1 MSLTLYNSLTR
12 RESPFEPLEPSKVR
26 MYCCGV
32 TVYDYCHV
40 GHARAYIVWDMV
52 RRYLMWRGYDVRYVQ
67 NFTDI
72 DDKILDRARETNS
85 TMEAVADRFIDE
97 YFADMDKLNIL
108 RADEYPRATH
118 SIDGIKRLIHELE
131 NKGFAYANSGDVY
144 YSVRKFDNYGK
155 LSGRKLEE
163 MEVGASGR
171 LETAEI
177 EAQKKQDSSDFALWK
192 SAKPGEPFWESSWGK
207 GRPGWH
213 IECSAMVRDC
223 LGETIDIH
231 CGGSDLTFPHHE
243 NEIAQS
249 EAATGKSLANYWM
262 HNAFVTVNGRK
273 MSKSLH
279 NFITIRDL
287 LEGNWSGDLESDS
300 PQPPLGKGGSKS
312 EAESALAE
320 GGSQSE
326 SDPPQPP
333 LAKGGS
339 QSESDPPQP
348 PLAKGGSKNQS
359 DKSKAVEP
367 MAVRL
372 FVFMAQ
378 YRSQIDF
385 TEDAIASARNGWNTI
400 NEGLLFGLRYADKL
414 SWDVEKTEQDAKA
427 VEEFQAAMDNDF
439 NTPAALAVL
448 FELAKELGKES
459 NILVHQGKTET
470 LPELLQQKWLT
481 LISLAGVLGLEVQPE
496 ADSDAAVGGLSD
508 AEIEAMIQQ
517 RKDARIARNFAEG
530 DRIRNELKDKGITL
544 IDQKDGTTI
553 WHRG

>member
-1 MSLTLYNSLTR
+1 MPLTLYNSLTR
-12 RESPFEPLEPSKVR
+12 RESPFDPLEPSKVR

-52 RRYLMWRGYDVRYVQ
+52 RRYLMWRGFDVRYVQ

-85 TMEAVADRFIDE
+85 TMEAVAQRFIDE

-118 SIDGIKRLIHELE
+118 TMDGIKRLIHELE
-131 NKGFAYANSGDVY
+131 NKGYAYASGGDVY
-144 YSVRKFDNYGK
+144 YNVRKFADYGK

-163 MEVGASGR
+163 MQAGASGR
-171 LETAEI
+171 LEITEI

-192 SAKPGEPFWESSWGK
+192 SAKPGEPAWDSSWGK

-262 HNAFVTVNGRK
+262 HNAFVTVNGKK

-287 LEGNWSGDLESDS
+287 LEGNWSGDLESNP
-300 PQPPLGKGGSKS
+300 PQPPLGKGGSKI
-312 EAESALAE
+312 
-320 GGSQSE
+320 
-326 SDPPQPP
+326 
-333 LAKGGS
+333 
-339 QSESDPPQP
+339 
-348 PLAKGGSKNQS
+348 QS
-359 DKSKAVEP
+359 DNAKAVEP

-385 TEDAIASARNGWNTI
+385 TEEAIASAKNGWQTLK
-400 NEGLLFGLRYADKL
+400 EGLLFGSQHGSKLGWDIDKIDYL
-414 SWDVEKTEQDAKA
+414 TGQDNIL
-427 VEEFQAAMDNDF
+427 VQQFQAAMDDDF
-439 NTPAALAVL
+439 NTPGALTVL
-448 FELAKELGKES
+448 FELAKELGKEG
-459 NILVHQGKTET
+459 NVLVHQGKTET
-470 LPELLQQKWLT
+470 PAELLQQKWMT
-481 LISLAGVLGLEVQPE
+481 LVNLAGVLGLELGPE
-496 ADSDAAVGGLSD
+496 AEAEISVGGLTD
-508 AEIEAMIQQ
+508 EDIEAMIQQ
-517 RKDARIARNFAEG
+517 RKDARKARDFAEG
-530 DRIRNELKDKGITL
+530 DRIRDELKDNGITL
-544 IDQKDGTTI
+544 IDQKDGITI

>member
-1 MSLTLYNSLTR
+1 
-12 RESPFEPLEPSKVR
+12 
-26 MYCCGV
+26 
-32 TVYDYCHV
+32 
-40 GHARAYIVWDMV
+40 
-52 RRYLMWRGYDVRYVQ
+52 VRYVQ

-72 DDKILDRARETNS
+72 DDKILNRARETNS
-85 TMEAVADRFIDE
+85 TMEAVAERFIDE

-118 SIDGIKRLIHELE
+118 SMDGIKRLIHELE

-163 MEVGASGR
+163 MQAGASGR

-287 LEGNWSGDLESDS
+287 LEGNWSGD
-300 PQPPLGKGGSKS
+300 
-312 EAESALAE
+312 
-320 GGSQSE
+320 
-326 SDPPQPP
+326 
-333 LAKGGS
+333 
-339 QSESDPPQP
+339 SESDPPQP

-385 TEDAIASARNGWNTI
+385 TEEAIASARNGWNTI

-414 SWDVEKTEQDAKA
+414 GWDVEKTGQDTKA
-427 VEEFQAAMDNDF
+427 VQEFQAAMDNDF

-448 FELAKELGKES
+448 FDLAKELGKEG

-470 LPELLQQKWLT
+470 AAELLQQKWLT
-481 LISLAGVLGLEVQPE
+481 LVSLAGVLGLEVQPE
-496 ADSDAAVGGLSD
+496 ADSNDAVGGLSD
-508 AEIEAMIQQ
+508 EDIEVMIQQ
-517 RKDARIARNFAEG
+517 RKDARKAKDFAEG
-530 DRIRNELKDKGITL
+530 DRIRDELKDNGITL

>member
-1 MSLTLYNSLTR
+1 MPLTLYNSLTR
-12 RESPFEPLEPSKVR
+12 RESPFQPLEPKKVR

-72 DDKILDRARETNS
+72 DDKILNRARETNS
-85 TMEAVADRFIDE
+85 TMEAVAQRFIDE
-97 YFADMDKLNIL
+97 YFTDMDQLNIL

-118 SIDGIKRLIHELE
+118 TMDGIKRLIHELE
-131 NKGFAYANSGDVY
+131 NKGYAYASSGDVY
-144 YSVRKFDNYGK
+144 YNVRQFTDYGK

-163 MEVGASGR
+163 MQAGASGR

-177 EAQKKQDSSDFALWK
+177 EAQKKQDPSDFALWK
-192 SAKPGEPFWESSWGK
+192 SAKPGEPAWDSSWGK

-231 CGGSDLTFPHHE
+231 CGGSDLIFPHHE

-249 EAATGKSLANYWM
+249 EAVTGKSLANYWM
-262 HNAFVTVNGRK
+262 HNAFVTVNGKK

-300 PQPPLGKGGSKS
+300 PSEGGHGGTAPTKGGSKNESDLPQPPLGKGGSKN
-312 EAESALAE
+312 
-320 GGSQSE
+320 E

-333 LAKGGS
+333 LG
-339 QSESDPPQP
+339 
-348 PLAKGGSKNQS
+348 KGGSKIQS
-359 DKSKAVEP
+359 DSAKAVEP

-372 FVFMAQ
+372 FVLMAQ

-385 TEDAIASARNGWNTI
+385 TEEAIANAQNGWKTLK
-400 NEGLLFGLRYADKL
+400 EGLLFGTQHGSTLG
-414 SWDVEKTEQDAKA
+414 WDAEKNYDLTAQHSTF
-427 VEEFQAAMDNDF
+427 VQQFQAAMDDDF
-439 NTPAALAVL
+439 NTPAALTVL
-448 FELAKELGKES
+448 FELAKELGKEG
-459 NILVHQGKTET
+459 NVLVHQGKTET
-470 LPELLQQKWLT
+470 PAEFLQQKWLN
-481 LISLAGVLGLEVQPE
+481 LVNLAGVLGLEVSPE
-496 ADSDAAVGGLSD
+496 AETEISVGGLTD

-517 RKDARIARNFAEG
+517 RKDARKAKNFAEG
-530 DRIRNELKDKGITL
+530 DRLRDELKDNGITL

>member
-1 MSLTLYNSLTR
+1 
-12 RESPFEPLEPSKVR
+12 

-52 RRYLMWRGYDVRYVQ
+52 RRYLMWRGYSVRYVQ

-72 DDKILDRARETNS
+72 DDKILNRARETNS
-85 TMEAVADRFIDE
+85 TMEAVAERFIDE
-97 YFADMDKLNIL
+97 YFADTDKLNIL

-118 SIDGIKRLIHELE
+118 SMDGIKRLIHELE
-131 NKGFAYANSGDVY
+131 NKGFAYASSGDVY
-144 YSVRKFDNYGK
+144 YSVKKFSDYGK

-163 MEVGASGR
+163 MEAGASGR

-177 EAQKKQDSSDFALWK
+177 EGQKKQDSSDFALWK
-192 SAKPGEPFWESSWGK
+192 SAKPGEPFWDSSWGK

-223 LGETIDIH
+223 FGETIDIH
-231 CGGSDLTFPHHE
+231 CGGSDLIFPHHE

-262 HNAFVTVNGRK
+262 HNAFVTVNGKK

-287 LEGNWSGDLESDS
+287 LEGNWSGDLESDP
-300 PQPPLGKGGSKS
+300 PQPPLGKGGSQNEDS
-312 EAESALAE
+312 L
-320 GGSQSE
+320 G
-326 SDPPQPP
+326 
-333 LAKGGS
+333 
-339 QSESDPPQP
+339 
-348 PLAKGGSKNQS
+348 KGGSKNEDS
-359 DKSKAVEP
+359 LGKGGSKKEGSEKSKAVEP

-372 FVFMAQ
+372 FVFMAH

-385 TEDAIASARNGWNTI
+385 TEEAIASARNGWNTI
-400 NEGLLFGLRYADKL
+400 AEGLLFGLRYADKL
-414 SWDVEKTEQDAKA
+414 SWDVEKTGQDTDA
-427 VEEFQAAMDNDF
+427 VQQFQAAMDNDF

-470 LPELLQQKWLT
+470 SPELLQLHWLT
-481 LISLAGVLGLEVQPE
+481 LVSLAGVLGLEVQPE
-496 ADSDAAVGGLSD
+496 ADSVDAVGGLSD
-508 AEIEAMIQQ
+508 GEIEVMIQR
-517 RKDARIARNFAEG
+517 RKDARIARDFAEG
-530 DRIRNELKDKGITL
+530 DRLRNELKDNGITL

-553 WHRG
+553 WHRS

>member
-1 MSLTLYNSLTR
+1 MPLTLYNSLTR
-12 RESPFEPLEPSKVR
+12 RESPFEPLEPGKVR

-52 RRYLMWRGYDVRYVQ
+52 RRYLMWRGYSVRYVQ

-72 DDKILDRARETNS
+72 DDKILNRARETNS
-85 TMEAVADRFIDE
+85 TMEAVAERFIDE
-97 YFADMDKLNIL
+97 YFADTDKLNIL

-118 SIDGIKRLIHELE
+118 SMDGIKRLIHELE
-131 NKGFAYANSGDVY
+131 NKGFAYASSGDVY
-144 YSVRKFDNYGK
+144 YSVKKFSDYGK

-163 MEVGASGR
+163 MEAGASGR

-177 EAQKKQDSSDFALWK
+177 EGQKKQDSSDFALWK
-192 SAKPGEPFWESSWGK
+192 SAKPGEPFWDSSWGK

-223 LGETIDIH
+223 FGETIDIH
-231 CGGSDLTFPHHE
+231 CGGSDLIFPHHE

-262 HNAFVTVNGRK
+262 HNAFVTVNGKK

-287 LEGNWSGDLESDS
+287 LEGNWSGDLESDP
-300 PQPPLGKGGSKS
+300 PQPPLGKGGSKNEDS
-312 EAESALAE
+312 L
-320 GGSQSE
+320 G
-326 SDPPQPP
+326 
-333 LAKGGS
+333 
-339 QSESDPPQP
+339 
-348 PLAKGGSKNQS
+348 KGGSKKEGS
-359 DKSKAVEP
+359 EKSKAVEP

-372 FVFMAQ
+372 FVFMAH

-385 TEDAIASARNGWNTI
+385 TEEAIASARNGWNTI
-400 NEGLLFGLRYADKL
+400 AEGLLFGLRYADKL
-414 SWDVEKTEQDAKA
+414 SWDVEKTGQDTDA
-427 VEEFQAAMDNDF
+427 VQQFQAAMDNDF

-470 LPELLQQKWLT
+470 SPELLQLHWLT
-481 LISLAGVLGLEVQPE
+481 LVSLAGVLGLEVQPE
-496 ADSDAAVGGLSD
+496 ADSVDAVGGLSD
-508 AEIEAMIQQ
+508 GEIEVMIQR
-517 RKDARIARNFAEG
+517 RKDARIARDFAEG
-530 DRIRNELKDKGITL
+530 DRLRNELKDNGITL

-553 WHRG
+553 WHRS

>member
-1 MSLTLYNSLTR
+1 MPLTLYNSLTR
-12 RESPFEPLEPSKVR
+12 RESPFEPLEPGKVR

-85 TMEAVADRFIDE
+85 TMEAVAERFIEE
-97 YFADMDKLNIL
+97 YFVDMDKLNIL

-118 SIDGIKRLIHELE
+118 SMDGIKRLIHELE

-163 MEVGASGR
+163 MQAGASGR
-171 LETAEI
+171 LENAEI

-287 LEGNWSGDLESDS
+287 LEGNWSGD
-300 PQPPLGKGGSKS
+300 
-312 EAESALAE
+312 
-320 GGSQSE
+320 
-326 SDPPQPP
+326 
-333 LAKGGS
+333 
-339 QSESDPPQP
+339 SESDPPQP
-348 PLAKGGSKNQS
+348 PLAKGGSKNQG

-385 TEDAIASARNGWNTI
+385 TEEAIASARNGWNTI
-400 NEGLLFGLRYADKL
+400 NEGLLFGIRYGSQL
-414 SWDVEKTEQDAKA
+414 SWDVEKTQLDATA
-427 VEEFQAAMDNDF
+427 LQQFQAAMDNDF

-459 NILVHQGKTET
+459 NILVHQGKTDT
-470 LPELLQQKWLT
+470 SPELLQQKWLT
-481 LISLAGVLGLEVQPE
+481 LVSLAGVLGLEVQPE
-496 ADSDAAVGGLSD
+496 ADSDDAVGGLSD
-508 AEIEAMIQQ
+508 EDIEVMIQR
-517 RKDARIARNFAEG
+517 RKDARISRDFAEG
-530 DRIRNELKDKGITL
+530 DRLRNQLKDNGITL

>member
-1 MSLTLYNSLTR
+1 MPLTLYNSLTR
-12 RESPFEPLEPSKVR
+12 RESPFEPLEPKKVR

-52 RRYLMWRGYDVRYVQ
+52 RRYLMWRGYSVRYVQ

-85 TMEAVADRFIDE
+85 TMEAVAERFIDE

-118 SIDGIKRLIHELE
+118 SMDGIKRLIHELE
-131 NKGFAYANSGDVY
+131 NKGYAYASGGDVY
-144 YSVRKFDNYGK
+144 YNVRKFADYGK

-163 MEVGASGR
+163 MQAGASGR

-177 EAQKKQDSSDFALWK
+177 EAQKKRDTSDFALWK
-192 SAKPGEPFWESSWGK
+192 SAKPGEPAWESSWGK

-273 MSKSLH
+273 MSKSLY

-287 LEGNWSGDLESDS
+287 LEGNWSGE
-300 PQPPLGKGGSKS
+300 P
-312 EAESALAE
+312 
-320 GGSQSE
+320 E

-333 LAKGGS
+333 LG
-339 QSESDPPQP
+339 
-348 PLAKGGSKNQS
+348 KGGSKNQS

-414 SWDVEKTEQDAKA
+414 SWDVEKTGQDTEA
-427 VEEFQAAMDNDF
+427 VQEFQAAMDNDF
-439 NTPAALAVL
+439 NTPAALAIL

-459 NILVHQGKTET
+459 NVLVHQGKTDT
-470 LPELLQQKWLT
+470 APELLQQKWVT
-481 LISLAGVLGLEVQPE
+481 LVHLAGVLGLEVSPE
-496 ADSDAAVGGLSD
+496 AETEISVGGLTD
-508 AEIEAMIQQ
+508 GEIEAMIQQ
-517 RKDARIARNFAEG
+517 RKDARKARDFAEG
-530 DRIRNELKDKGITL
+530 DRIRDELKDNGITL
-544 IDQKDGTTI
+544 IDQKDGITI

>member
-52 RRYLMWRGYDVRYVQ
+52 RRYLMWRGYSVRYVQ

-72 DDKILDRARETNS
+72 DDKILNRARETNS
-85 TMEAVADRFIDE
+85 TMEAVAERFIDE

-118 SIDGIKRLIHELE
+118 SMDGIKRLIHELE
-131 NKGFAYANSGDVY
+131 NKGFAYANGGDVY

-163 MEVGASGR
+163 MAAGASGR

-287 LEGNWSGDLESDS
+287 LEGNWSGD
-300 PQPPLGKGGSKS
+300 
-312 EAESALAE
+312 
-320 GGSQSE
+320 
-326 SDPPQPP
+326 
-333 LAKGGS
+333 
-339 QSESDPPQP
+339 SESDPPQP

-385 TEDAIASARNGWNTI
+385 TEEAIASARNGWNTI

-414 SWDVEKTEQDAKA
+414 GWDVEKTGQDTKA
-427 VEEFQAAMDNDF
+427 VQEFQAAMDNDF

-448 FELAKELGKES
+448 FDLAKELGKEG

-470 LPELLQQKWLT
+470 AAELLQQKWLT
-481 LISLAGVLGLEVQPE
+481 LVSLAGVLGLEVQPE
-496 ADSDAAVGGLSD
+496 ADSNDAVGGLSD
-508 AEIEAMIQQ
+508 EDIEVMIQQ
-517 RKDARIARNFAEG
+517 RKDARKAKDFAEG
-530 DRIRNELKDKGITL
+530 DRIRDELKDNGITL

>member
-1 MSLTLYNSLTR
+1 MPLTLYNSLTR
-12 RESPFEPLEPSKVR
+12 RESPFEPIEPGKVR

-72 DDKILDRARETNS
+72 DDKILNRARETNS
-85 TMEAVADRFIDE
+85 TMEAVGERFIDE

-118 SIDGIKRLIHELE
+118 TMDGIKRLIHELE
-131 NKGFAYANSGDVY
+131 NKGYAYASGGDVY
-144 YSVRKFDNYGK
+144 YNVRQFADYGK

-163 MEVGASGR
+163 MQAGASGR
-171 LETAEI
+171 LETEEI
-177 EAQKKQDSSDFALWK
+177 EGQKKQDSSDFALWK
-192 SAKPGEPFWESSWGK
+192 SAKPGEPAWESSWGK

-231 CGGSDLTFPHHE
+231 CGGSDLIFPHHE

-249 EAATGKSLANYWM
+249 EAVTGKSLANYWM
-262 HNAFVTVNGRK
+262 HNAFVTVNGKK

-287 LEGNWSGDLESDS
+287 LEGNWSGNLESDS
-300 PQPPLGKGGSKS
+300 PS
-312 EAESALAE
+312 E
-320 GGSQSE
+320 GGHGGTA
-326 SDPPQPP
+326 PT
-333 LAKGGS
+333 KGGS
-339 QSESDPPQP
+339 QSQ
-348 PLAKGGSKNQS
+348 AKPI
-359 DKSKAVEP
+359 EP

-385 TEDAIASARNGWNTI
+385 TEEAIANAKNGWQTLK
-400 NEGLLFGLRYADKL
+400 EGLLFGIQYGSKL
-414 SWDVEKTEQDAKA
+414 GWNVEQIDNLKAQDST
-427 VEEFQAAMDNDF
+427 VVQQFQAAMDKDF
-439 NTPAALAVL
+439 NTPAALTVL
-448 FELAKELGKES
+448 FELAKELGKEG
-459 NILVHQGKTET
+459 NVLVHQGKTET
-470 LPELLQQKWLT
+470 AAQLLQQKWVT
-481 LISLAGVLGLEVQPE
+481 LVNLAGVLGLEVSPE
-496 ADSDAAVGGLSD
+496 AETEISVGGLKD

-517 RKDARIARNFAEG
+517 RKDARKAKNFAEG
-530 DRIRNELKDKGITL
+530 DRIRNELKDNGITL
-544 IDQKDGTTI
+544 IDRKDDTTI
-553 WHRG
+553 WHRS

>member
-1 MSLTLYNSLTR
+1 MPLTLYNSLTR
-12 RESPFEPLEPSKVR
+12 RESPFEPLEPPKVR

-52 RRYLMWRGYDVRYVQ
+52 RRYLIWRGYDVRYVQ

-85 TMEAVADRFIDE
+85 TMEAVAERFIE
-97 YFADMDKLNIL
+97 AYFVDMKKLNIL
-108 RADEYPRATH
+108 EADAYPRATH
-118 SIDGIKRLIHELE
+118 TMDGIKRLIHELE
-131 NKGFAYANSGDVY
+131 NKGYAYASGGDVY
-144 YSVRKFDNYGK
+144 YNVRQFANYGK

-163 MEVGASGR
+163 MQAGASGR

-192 SAKPGEPFWESSWGK
+192 SAKPGEPAWDSSWGK

-249 EAATGKSLANYWM
+249 EAATGKPLAKYWM
-262 HNAFVTVNGRK
+262 HNAFVTVNGKK

-287 LEGNWSGDLESDS
+287 LNGNWSSDTALE
-300 PQPPLGKGGSKS
+300 GS
-312 EAESALAE
+312 E
-320 GGSQSE
+320 
-326 SDPPQPP
+326 
-333 LAKGGS
+333 
-339 QSESDPPQP
+339 
-348 PLAKGGSKNQS
+348 N
-359 DKSKAVEP
+359 SKAVDP

-372 FVFMAQ
+372 FVLTAH

-385 TEDAIASARNGWNTI
+385 TEEAIASAKNGWQTI
-400 NEGLLFGLRYADKL
+400 KESLRFGDLHGSRWD
-414 SWDVEKTEQDAKA
+414 WDVDKIRKLPIVESEA
-427 VEEFQAAMDNDF
+427 VQQFRAAMDDDF
-439 NTPAALAVL
+439 NTPNALAVM
-448 FELAKELGKES
+448 FELAKELQRES
-459 NILVHQGKTET
+459 NIIVHGGKTEM
-470 LPELLQQKWLT
+470 PSEVLQQKWQT
-481 LISLAGVLGLEVQPE
+481 LVKLAEVLGFRIPRLVPRSATINIGASVSFSINKAEIIR
-496 ADSDAAVGGLSD
+496 GGLTD
-508 AEIEAMIQQ
+508 EEIEVMIQQ
-517 RKDARIARNFAEG
+517 RKDARKAKNFAEG

-553 WHRG
+553 WHRS

>member
-1 MSLTLYNSLTR
+1 MALTLYNSLTR
-12 RESPFEPLEPSKVR
+12 RESPFEPLEPPKVR

-85 TMEAVADRFIDE
+85 TMEAVAERFIEE
-97 YFADMDKLNIL
+97 YFVDMDKLNIL

-118 SIDGIKRLIHELE
+118 TIDGIKRLIHELE
-131 NKGFAYANSGDVY
+131 NKGYAYASGGDVY
-144 YSVRKFDNYGK
+144 YKVRQFADYGK

-163 MEVGASGR
+163 MQAGASGR

-192 SAKPGEPFWESSWGK
+192 SAKPGEPAWDSSWGK

-213 IECSAMVRDC
+213 IECSAMVRYSKL

-231 CGGSDLTFPHHE
+231 CGGSDLIFPHHE

-262 HNAFVTVNGRK
+262 HNAFVTVNGKK

-287 LEGNWSGDLESDS
+287 LDGNWSGDLESNP
-300 PQPPLGKGGSKS
+300 PQPPLGK
-312 EAESALAE
+312 E
-320 GGSQSE
+320 
-326 SDPPQPP
+326 
-333 LAKGGS
+333 
-339 QSESDPPQP
+339 
-348 PLAKGGSKNQS
+348 GSKNEGS
-359 DKSKAVEP
+359 EKSKAVEP

-372 FVFMAQ
+372 FVLTAQ

-385 TEDAIASARNGWNTI
+385 TEEAIASAKNGWQTLK
-400 NEGLLFGLRYADKL
+400 ESLVFGDLHGSQLGWDLDKIL
-414 SWDVEKTEQDAKA
+414 KLPLGHSDA
-427 VEEFQAAMDNDF
+427 VQQFIAAMDDDF
-439 NTPAALAVL
+439 NTPNALAVV
-448 FELAKELGKES
+448 FELAKELRRER
-459 NILVHQGKTET
+459 NIIVHGGKTEM
-470 LPELLQQKWLT
+470 PSEVLQQKWQT
-481 LISLAGVLGLEVQPE
+481 LVKLAEVLGFTNLVPARANIRLHPPSFSLE
-496 ADSDAAVGGLSD
+496 
-508 AEIEAMIQQ
+508 AEIISGLTDEEIEVMIQQ
-517 RKDARIARNFAEG
+517 RKDARKAKKFAEG
-530 DRIRNELKDKGITL
+530 DRIRNELKDRGITL

>member
-1 MSLTLYNSLTR
+1 
-12 RESPFEPLEPSKVR
+12 

-85 TMEAVADRFIDE
+85 TMEAVAQCFIDE

-118 SIDGIKRLIHELE
+118 TIDGIKRLIHELE
-131 NKGFAYANSGDVY
+131 NKGYAYASSGDVY
-144 YSVRKFDNYGK
+144 YNVRQFTDYGK

-163 MEVGASGR
+163 MQAGASGR

-177 EAQKKQDSSDFALWK
+177 EAHKKQDPSDFALWK
-192 SAKPGEPFWESSWGK
+192 SAKPGEPAWDSSWGK

-262 HNAFVTVNGRK
+262 HNAFVTVNGKK

-287 LEGNWSGDLESDS
+287 LKGNWSGDLESN
-300 PQPPLGKGGSKS
+300 PP
-312 EAESALAE
+312 AE
-320 GGSQSE
+320 GGH
-326 SDPPQPP
+326 
-333 LAKGGS
+333 GGTAPT
-339 QSESDPPQP
+339 QE
-348 PLAKGGSKNQS
+348 GSKNNA
-359 DKSKAVEP
+359 KVVEP

-372 FVFMAQ
+372 FVLMAQ

-385 TEDAIASARNGWNTI
+385 TSEAIASAKNGWQTLK
-400 NEGLLFGLRYADKL
+400 EGLLFGTQHGSKL
-414 SWDVEKTEQDAKA
+414 GWDIEKIDYLTEQDSTL
-427 VEEFQAAMDNDF
+427 VQQFQAAMDDDF
-439 NTPAALAVL
+439 NTPGALTVL
-448 FELAKELGKES
+448 FELAKELGKEG
-459 NILVHQGKTET
+459 NVLVHQGKTET
-470 LPELLQQKWLT
+470 SPQLLQQKWVT
-481 LISLAGVLGLEVQPE
+481 LVNLAGVLGLEVQPE
-496 ADSDAAVGGLSD
+496 AETEISVGGLTD
-508 AEIEAMIQQ
+508 GEIEGLIQQ
-517 RKDARIARNFAEG
+517 RKDARKAKNFAEG
-530 DRIRNELKDKGITL
+530 DRIRNELKDNGVTL
-544 IDQKDGTTI
+544 IDQKDGITI

>member
-1 MSLTLYNSLTR
+1 M
-12 RESPFEPLEPSKVR
+12 
-26 MYCCGV
+26 
-32 TVYDYCHV
+32 
-40 GHARAYIVWDMV
+40 
-52 RRYLMWRGYDVRYVQ
+52 RYVQ

-85 TMEAVADRFIDE
+85 TMEAVAQRFIDE
-97 YFADMDKLNIL
+97 YLADMDKLNIL

-118 SIDGIKRLIHELE
+118 SMDGIKRLIHELE
-131 NKGFAYANSGDVY
+131 NKGYAYANGGDVY

-163 MEVGASGR
+163 MEAGASGR

-192 SAKPGEPFWESSWGK
+192 SAKPGEPFWESSWGN

-249 EAATGKSLANYWM
+249 EAVTGKSLANYWM

-287 LEGNWSGDLESDS
+287 LEGNWSGE
-300 PQPPLGKGGSKS
+300 P
-312 EAESALAE
+312 
-320 GGSQSE
+320 E
-326 SDPPQPP
+326 SDPPADEGGHGGTAPTE
-333 LAKGGS
+333 GGS
-339 QSESDPPQP
+339 N
-348 PLAKGGSKNQS
+348 NQGENA
-359 DKSKAVEP
+359 KAVEP

-385 TEDAIASARNGWNTI
+385 TEDAIASAKNGWQTLK
-400 NEGLLFGLRYADKL
+400 EGLLFGSQHGSTLGWDLDKIDY
-414 SWDVEKTEQDAKA
+414 STGQDSTL
-427 VEEFQAAMDNDF
+427 VQQFQTAMDNDF

-459 NILVHQGKTET
+459 NILVHQGKIET
-470 LPELLQQKWLT
+470 APELLQLHWLT
-481 LISLAGVLGLEVQPE
+481 LVSLAGVLGLEVQPE
-496 ADSDAAVGGLSD
+496 AETEIAVGGLTD
-508 AEIEAMIQQ
+508 GEIEAMIQQ
-517 RKDARIARNFAEG
+517 RKDARIARDFAEG
-530 DRIRNELKDKGITL
+530 DRIRNELKDQGITL
-544 IDQKDGTTI
+544 IDQKDGITI

>member
-1 MSLTLYNSLTR
+1 MPLTLYNSLTR
-12 RESPFEPLEPSKVR
+12 RESPFDPLEPGKVR

-85 TMEAVADRFIDE
+85 TMEAVAERFIKE
-97 YFADMDKLNIL
+97 YFVDMDKLNIL

-118 SIDGIKRLIHELE
+118 TIDGIKRLIHELE
-131 NKGFAYANSGDVY
+131 NKGYAYASGGDVY
-144 YSVRKFDNYGK
+144 YKVRQFADYGK

-163 MEVGASGR
+163 MQAGASGR

-192 SAKPGEPFWESSWGK
+192 SAKPGEPAWDSSWGK

-262 HNAFVTVNGRK
+262 HNAFVTVNGKK

-287 LEGNWSGDLESDS
+287 LDGNWSGDLESN
-300 PQPPLGKGGSKS
+300 
-312 EAESALAE
+312 
-320 GGSQSE
+320 
-326 SDPPQPP
+326 PPQR
-333 LAKGGS
+333 
-339 QSESDPPQP
+339 
-348 PLAKGGSKNQS
+348 GSKNEGS
-359 DKSKAVEP
+359 EKSKAVEP

-372 FVFMAQ
+372 FVLMAQ

-385 TEDAIASARNGWNTI
+385 TEEAIANARNGWNTI
-400 NEGLLFGLRYADKL
+400 NEGLLFGLRYGSQL
-414 SWDVEKTEQDAKA
+414 SWDVEKTRQDGKA
-427 VEEFQAAMDNDF
+427 VQEFQSAMDNDF
-439 NTPAALAVL
+439 NTPGAVTVL
-448 FELAKELGKES
+448 FELAKELAKEG
-459 NILVHQGKTET
+459 NVLVHQGKTET
-470 LPELLQQKWLT
+470 SPELLQQKWVT
-481 LISLAGVLGLEVQPE
+481 LVTLAGVLGLEVQPE
-496 ADSDAAVGGLSD
+496 GDSNDAVDGLSD
-508 AEIEAMIQQ
+508 GEIEVMIQQ
-517 RKDARIARNFAEG
+517 RKDARKARDFAEG

>member
-1 MSLTLYNSLTR
+1 MPLTLYNSLTR
-12 RESPFEPLEPSKVR
+12 RESPFDPLEPSKVR

-72 DDKILDRARETNS
+72 DDKILNRARETNS
-85 TMEAVADRFIDE
+85 TMEAVAERFIDE

-118 SIDGIKRLIHELE
+118 SMDGIKRLIHELE
-131 NKGFAYANSGDVY
+131 NKGFAYASSGDVY
-144 YSVRKFDNYGK
+144 YSVKKFSDYGK

-163 MEVGASGR
+163 MEAGASGR

-177 EAQKKQDSSDFALWK
+177 EGQKKQDSSDFALWK

-223 LGETIDIH
+223 FGETIDIH
-231 CGGSDLTFPHHE
+231 CGGSDLIFPHHE

-262 HNAFVTVNGRK
+262 HNAFVTVNGKK

-287 LEGNWSGDLESDS
+287 LEGNWSGDLESDP
-300 PQPPLGKGGSKS
+300 PQPPLGKGGSK
-312 EAESALAE
+312 
-320 GGSQSE
+320 
-326 SDPPQPP
+326 
-333 LAKGGS
+333 
-339 QSESDPPQP
+339 
-348 PLAKGGSKNQS
+348 S

-372 FVFMAQ
+372 FVLMAQ

-385 TEDAIASARNGWNTI
+385 TEEAIASARNGWNTI

-414 SWDVEKTEQDAKA
+414 SWDVEKTGQDTNA
-427 VEEFQAAMDNDF
+427 VQQFQAAMDNDF

-470 LPELLQQKWLT
+470 SPELLQLHWLT
-481 LISLAGVLGLEVQPE
+481 LVSLAGVLGLEVQPE
-496 ADSDAAVGGLSD
+496 ADSDDAVGGLSD
-508 AEIEAMIQQ
+508 GEIEAMIQR
-517 RKDARIARNFAEG
+517 RKDARIARDFAEG
-530 DRIRNELKDKGITL
+530 DRLRNELKDNGITL

>member
-1 MSLTLYNSLTR
+1 
-12 RESPFEPLEPSKVR
+12 

-52 RRYLMWRGYDVRYVQ
+52 RRYLMWRGYSVRYVQ

-85 TMEAVADRFIDE
+85 TMEAVAERFIDE

-118 SIDGIKRLIHELE
+118 SMDGIKRLIHELE

-144 YSVRKFDNYGK
+144 YSVKKFSDYGK

-163 MEVGASGR
+163 MEAGASGR

-231 CGGSDLTFPHHE
+231 CGGSDLIFPHHE

-287 LEGNWSGDLESDS
+287 LEGNWSGEL
-300 PQPPLGKGGSKS
+300 
-312 EAESALAE
+312 
-320 GGSQSE
+320 
-326 SDPPQPP
+326 
-333 LAKGGS
+333 
-339 QSESDPPQP
+339 ESDPPQP
-348 PLAKGGSKNQS
+348 PLAKGGSKNQG

-414 SWDVEKTEQDAKA
+414 SWDVEKTGQDTNA
-427 VEEFQAAMDNDF
+427 VQQFQAAMDNDF

-459 NILVHQGKTET
+459 NILVHQGKTDT
-470 LPELLQQKWLT
+470 SPELLQLHWLT
-481 LISLAGVLGLEVQPE
+481 LVSLAGVLGLEVQPE
-496 ADSDAAVGGLSD
+496 ADRDDAVGGLSD
-508 AEIEAMIQQ
+508 GEIEGMIQQ
-517 RKDARIARNFAEG
+517 RKDARIARDFAEG
-530 DRIRNELKDKGITL
+530 DRLRNQLKERGVTL
-544 IDQKDGTTI
+544 IDQKDGITI
-553 WHRG
+553 WHRS

>member
-1 MSLTLYNSLTR
+1 MTLTLYNSLTR
-12 RESPFEPLEPSKVR
+12 RESPFEPLEPGKVR

-85 TMEAVADRFIDE
+85 TMEAVAERFIEE
-97 YFADMDKLNIL
+97 YFVDMDKLNIL

-118 SIDGIKRLIHELE
+118 TMDGIKRLIHELE
-131 NKGFAYANSGDVY
+131 NKGYAYASGGDVY
-144 YSVRKFDNYGK
+144 YNVRQFADYGK

-163 MEVGASGR
+163 MQAGASGR

-192 SAKPGEPFWESSWGK
+192 SAKPGEPAWDSSWGK

-262 HNAFVTVNGRK
+262 HNAFVTVNGKK

-287 LEGNWSGDLESDS
+287 LEGNWSGDLESN
-300 PQPPLGKGGSKS
+300 PPAAQGGH
-312 EAESALAE
+312 
-320 GGSQSE
+320 GGTAPTQ
-326 SDPPQPP
+326 
-333 LAKGGS
+333 
-339 QSESDPPQP
+339 
-348 PLAKGGSKNQS
+348 GGSKNES
-359 DKSKAVEP
+359 EKSKAVEP

-372 FVFMAQ
+372 FVLMAQ

-385 TEDAIASARNGWNTI
+385 TEEAIASARNGWNTI
-400 NEGLLFGLRYADKL
+400 NEGLLFGLRYGSQL
-414 SWDVEKTEQDAKA
+414 NWDVEKTGQDSKA
-427 VEEFQAAMDNDF
+427 VQEFQSAMDNDF
-439 NTPAALAVL
+439 NTPGAVTVL
-448 FELAKELGKES
+448 FELAKELGKEG
-459 NILVHQGKTET
+459 NVLVHQGKTEIS
-470 LPELLQQKWLT
+470 PELLQQKWVT
-481 LISLAGVLGLEVQPE
+481 LVSLAGVLGLEVQPE
-496 ADSDAAVGGLSD
+496 GDSSDAVDGLSD
-508 AEIEAMIQQ
+508 GEIEVMIQQ
-517 RKDARIARNFAEG
+517 RKDARKARDFAEG

-553 WHRG
+553 WHRS

>member
-1 MSLTLYNSLTR
+1 MPLTLYNSLTR
-12 RESPFEPLEPSKVR
+12 RESPFEPLEPPKVR

-85 TMEAVADRFIDE
+85 TMEAVAERFIEE
-97 YFADMDKLNIL
+97 YFVDMDKLNIL

-118 SIDGIKRLIHELE
+118 TIDGIKRLIHELE
-131 NKGFAYANSGDVY
+131 NKGYAYASGGDVY
-144 YSVRKFDNYGK
+144 YKVRQFADYGK

-163 MEVGASGR
+163 MQAGASGR

-192 SAKPGEPFWESSWGK
+192 SAKPGEPAWDSSWGK

-262 HNAFVTVNGRK
+262 HNAFVTVNGKK

-287 LEGNWSGDLESDS
+287 LDGNWSGDLESNP
-300 PQPPLGKGGSKS
+300 PQLGKGGRRMKREREVKS
-312 EAESALAE
+312 GRTDGGEAVCVNSAVP
-320 GGSQSE
+320 QS
-326 SDPPQPP
+326 
-333 LAKGGS
+333 
-339 QSESDPPQP
+339 
-348 PLAKGGSKNQS
+348 N
-359 DKSKAVEP
+359 
-367 MAVRL
+367 
-372 FVFMAQ
+372 
-378 YRSQIDF
+378 
-385 TEDAIASARNGWNTI
+385 
-400 NEGLLFGLRYADKL
+400 
-414 SWDVEKTEQDAKA
+414 
-427 VEEFQAAMDNDF
+427 
-439 NTPAALAVL
+439 
-448 FELAKELGKES
+448 
-459 NILVHQGKTET
+459 
-470 LPELLQQKWLT
+470 
-481 LISLAGVLGLEVQPE
+481 
-496 ADSDAAVGGLSD
+496 
-508 AEIEAMIQQ
+508 
-517 RKDARIARNFAEG
+517 
-530 DRIRNELKDKGITL
+530 
-544 IDQKDGTTI
+544 
-553 WHRG
+553 

>member
-1 MSLTLYNSLTR
+1 MTLTLYNSLTR
-12 RESPFEPLEPSKVR
+12 RESPFEPLEPGKVR

-85 TMEAVADRFIDE
+85 RMEAVAERFIDE
-97 YFADMDKLNIL
+97 YFVDMDKLNIL

-118 SIDGIKRLIHELE
+118 TMDGIKRLIHELE
-131 NKGFAYANSGDVY
+131 NKGYAYANGGDVY
-144 YSVRKFDNYGK
+144 YNVRQFADYGK

-163 MEVGASGR
+163 MQAGASGR
-171 LETAEI
+171 LDTAEI

-192 SAKPGEPFWESSWGK
+192 SAKPGEPAWESSWGK

-213 IECSAMVRDC
+213 IEYSAMVRDC

-262 HNAFVTVNGRK
+262 HNAFVTVNGKK

-287 LEGNWSGDLESDS
+287 LDGNWSGDLESNP
-300 PQPPLGKGGSKS
+300 PQPPLGKGGSKKEGS
-312 EAESALAE
+312 ENA
-320 GGSQSE
+320 
-326 SDPPQPP
+326 
-333 LAKGGS
+333 
-339 QSESDPPQP
+339 
-348 PLAKGGSKNQS
+348 
-359 DKSKAVEP
+359 KAVEP

-385 TEDAIASARNGWNTI
+385 TEEAIANARNGWNTI
-400 NEGLLFGLRYADKL
+400 NEGLLFGLRYASQL
-414 SWDVEKTEQDAKA
+414 NWDVEKTGQDSKA
-427 VEEFQAAMDNDF
+427 VQEFQLAMDNDF
-439 NTPAALAVL
+439 NTPGALTVL
-448 FELAKELGKES
+448 FELAKELGKEG
-459 NILVHQGKTET
+459 NVLVHQGKTET
-470 LPELLQQKWLT
+470 SPDLLQQKWVT
-481 LISLAGVLGLEVQPE
+481 LVSLAGVLGLEVQPE
-496 ADSDAAVGGLSD
+496 SDSNDAVDGLSD
-508 AEIEAMIQQ
+508 GEIEAMIQQ
-517 RKDARIARNFAEG
+517 RKDARKARDFAEG

-553 WHRG
+553 WHRS

>member
-1 MSLTLYNSLTR
+1 MPLTLYNSLTR
-12 RESPFEPLEPSKVR
+12 RESPFEPIEPKKVR

-52 RRYLMWRGYDVRYVQ
+52 RRYLMWRGYDVRYIQ

-85 TMEAVADRFIDE
+85 TMEAVAQRFIDE

-118 SIDGIKRLIHELE
+118 TMDGIKRLIHELE
-131 NKGFAYANSGDVY
+131 KKGYAYASGGDVY
-144 YSVRKFDNYGK
+144 YNVRKFADYGK

-163 MEVGASGR
+163 MQAGASGR

-177 EAQKKQDSSDFALWK
+177 EGQKKQDSSDFALWK
-192 SAKPGEPFWESSWGK
+192 SAKPGEPSWDSDWGK

-262 HNAFVTVNGRK
+262 HNAFVIVNGKK

-287 LEGNWSGDLESDS
+287 LAGNWSGDLESNS
-300 PQPPLGKGGSKS
+300 PL
-312 EAESALAE
+312 E
-320 GGSQSE
+320 GGHAPSTAPTQ
-326 SDPPQPP
+326 
-333 LAKGGS
+333 
-339 QSESDPPQP
+339 
-348 PLAKGGSKNQS
+348 GGSKNNA
-359 DKSKAVEP
+359 KAVEP

-385 TEDAIASARNGWNTI
+385 TEEAIASARNGWQTLK
-400 NEGLLFGLRYADKL
+400 EGLLFGSQHGSKL
-414 SWDVEKTEQDAKA
+414 GWNIEKIDYLTAQDNTL
-427 VEEFQAAMDNDF
+427 VQQFQTAMDDDF
-439 NTPAALAVL
+439 NTPGALTVL
-448 FELAKELGKES
+448 FELAKELGKEG

-470 LPELLQQKWLT
+470 PAELLQQKWVT
-481 LISLAGVLGLEVQPE
+481 LVNLAGVLGLELGPE
-496 ADSDAAVGGLSD
+496 TETEISVGGLTD
-508 AEIEAMIQQ
+508 GEIEGLIQQ
-517 RKDARIARNFAEG
+517 RKDARKAKNFAEG
-530 DRIRNELKDKGITL
+530 DRLRDELKDNGITL

>member
-12 RESPFEPLEPSKVR
+12 RESPFDPIEPKKVR

-52 RRYLMWRGYDVRYVQ
+52 RRYLTWRGYDVRYVQ

-85 TMEAVADRFIDE
+85 TMEAVAQRFIDE
-97 YFADMDKLNIL
+97 YFTDMDKLNIL
-108 RADEYPRATH
+108 RADEYPRATDT
-118 SIDGIKRLIHELE
+118 IDGIKRLIHELE
-131 NKGFAYANSGDVY
+131 NKGYAYASGGDVY
-144 YSVRKFDNYGK
+144 YNVRQFANYGK

-163 MEVGASGR
+163 MQAGASGR
-171 LETAEI
+171 LETEEI
-177 EAQKKQDSSDFALWK
+177 EAQKKQDPSDFALWK
-192 SAKPGEPFWESSWGK
+192 SAKPGEPAWESPWGK

-231 CGGSDLTFPHHE
+231 CGGSDLIFPHHE

-249 EAATGKSLANYWM
+249 EAVTGKSLANYWM
-262 HNAFVTVNGRK
+262 HNAFVTVNGKK

-287 LEGNWSGDLESDS
+287 LEGNWSGDSDLE
-300 PQPPLGKGGSKS
+300 GS
-312 EAESALAE
+312 ENA
-320 GGSQSE
+320 
-326 SDPPQPP
+326 
-333 LAKGGS
+333 
-339 QSESDPPQP
+339 
-348 PLAKGGSKNQS
+348 
-359 DKSKAVEP
+359 KAVEP

-385 TEDAIASARNGWNTI
+385 TEEAIASARNGWNTI

-414 SWDVEKTEQDAKA
+414 SWDVEKTGQDTKA
-427 VEEFQAAMDNDF
+427 VQEFQAAMDNDF
-439 NTPAALAVL
+439 NTPSALTVL
-448 FELAKELGKES
+448 FELAKELGKEG
-459 NILVHQGKTET
+459 NVLVHQGKTET
-470 LPELLQQKWLT
+470 AAELLQQKWLT
-481 LISLAGVLGLEVQPE
+481 LVSLAGVLGLEVSPE
-496 ADSDAAVGGLSD
+496 AETEISVGGLTD
-508 AEIEAMIQQ
+508 GEIEAMIQQ
-517 RKDARIARNFAEG
+517 RKDARKAKNFAEG
-530 DRIRNELKDKGITL
+530 DRIRDELKDKGITL
-544 IDQKDGTTI
+544 IDQKDGITI

>member
-1 MSLTLYNSLTR
+1 MPLKLYNSLTR
-12 RESPFEPLEPSKVR
+12 RESPFEPLEPGKVR

-52 RRYLMWRGYDVRYVQ
+52 RRYLMWRGFDVRYVQ

-72 DDKILDRARETNS
+72 DDKILNRARETNS
-85 TMEAVADRFIDE
+85 TMEALAERFIDE

-118 SIDGIKRLIHELE
+118 TMDGIKRLIHELE
-131 NKGFAYANSGDVY
+131 NKGYAYASSGDVY
-144 YSVRKFDNYGK
+144 YNVRQFTDYGK

-163 MEVGASGR
+163 MQAGASGR
-171 LETAEI
+171 LETEEI
-177 EAQKKQDSSDFALWK
+177 EAQKKRDSSDFALWK
-192 SAKPGEPFWESSWGK
+192 SAKPGEPAWESPWGN

-231 CGGSDLTFPHHE
+231 CGGSDLIFPHHE

-262 HNAFVTVNGRK
+262 HNAFVTVNGKK

-287 LEGNWSGDLESDS
+287 FEGNWSGDLESNP
-300 PQPPLGKGGSKS
+300 PQPPLGKGGSKK
-312 EAESALAE
+312 EEN
-320 GGSQSE
+320 
-326 SDPPQPP
+326 
-333 LAKGGS
+333 
-339 QSESDPPQP
+339 
-348 PLAKGGSKNQS
+348 KNL
-359 DKSKAVEP
+359 KAVEP

-372 FVFMAQ
+372 FVLIAQ

-385 TEDAIASARNGWNTI
+385 TEEAIAGAQNGWHTLK
-400 NEGLLFGLRYADKL
+400 EGLLFGSQHGSKLGWDVDKIDKL
-414 SWDVEKTEQDAKA
+414 TGQDSTL
-427 VEEFQAAMDNDF
+427 VQQFQAAMDDDF
-439 NTPAALAVL
+439 NTPGALTVL
-448 FELAKELGKES
+448 FELAKELGKEG
-459 NILVHQGKTET
+459 NVLVHQGKTET
-470 LPELLQQKWLT
+470 AAELLQQKWVT
-481 LISLAGVLGLEVQPE
+481 LVHLAGVLGLEVQPE
-496 ADSDAAVGGLSD
+496 SETEISVGGLTD
-508 AEIEAMIQQ
+508 GEIEGLIQQ
-517 RKDARIARNFAEG
+517 RKDARKAKNFAEG
-530 DRIRNELKDKGITL
+530 DRIRNELKDNGITL

-553 WHRG
+553 WHRS

>member
-1 MSLTLYNSLTR
+1 
-12 RESPFEPLEPSKVR
+12 

-85 TMEAVADRFIDE
+85 TMEAVAQRFIDE

-118 SIDGIKRLIHELE
+118 SMDGIKRLIHELE
-131 NKGFAYANSGDVY
+131 NKGYAYASGGDVY
-144 YSVRKFDNYGK
+144 YNVRQFADYGK

-163 MEVGASGR
+163 MQAGASGR

-177 EAQKKQDSSDFALWK
+177 EAQKKQDPSDFALWK
-192 SAKPGEPFWESSWGK
+192 SAKPGEPAWDSSWGK

-262 HNAFVTVNGRK
+262 HNAFVTVNGKK

-287 LEGNWSGDLESDS
+287 LEGNWSGDLESN
-300 PQPPLGKGGSKS
+300 PPVEGAHGGTAPTQ
-312 EAESALAE
+312 E
-320 GGSQSE
+320 
-326 SDPPQPP
+326 
-333 LAKGGS
+333 
-339 QSESDPPQP
+339 
-348 PLAKGGSKNQS
+348 GSKN
-359 DKSKAVEP
+359 DAKAVEP

-385 TEDAIASARNGWNTI
+385 TEEAIASAKNGWQTLK
-400 NEGLLFGLRYADKL
+400 EGLLFGTQHGSKL
-414 SWDVEKTEQDAKA
+414 GWDIEKIDNLTEQDSTL
-427 VEEFQAAMDNDF
+427 VQQFQAAMDDDF
-439 NTPAALAVL
+439 NTPGALTVL
-448 FELAKELGKES
+448 FELAKELGKEG
-459 NILVHQGKTET
+459 NVLVHQGKTET
-470 LPELLQQKWLT
+470 PAQLLQQKWVT
-481 LISLAGVLGLEVQPE
+481 LVNLAGVLGLEVSPE
-496 ADSDAAVGGLSD
+496 AETEISVGGLTD
-508 AEIEAMIQQ
+508 AEIEGFIQQ
-517 RKDARIARNFAEG
+517 RKDARKARDFAEG
-530 DRIRNELKDKGITL
+530 DRLRDELKDNGITL
-544 IDQKDGTTI
+544 IDQKDGITI

>member
-1 MSLTLYNSLTR
+1 MPLTLYNSLTR
-12 RESPFEPLEPSKVR
+12 RESPFEPIEPGKVR

-72 DDKILDRARETNS
+72 DDKILNRARETNS
-85 TMEAVADRFIDE
+85 TMEAVAERFIDE

-118 SIDGIKRLIHELE
+118 TMDGIKRLIHELE
-131 NKGFAYANSGDVY
+131 NKGYAYASSGDVY
-144 YSVRKFDNYGK
+144 YSVRQFADYGK

-163 MEVGASGR
+163 MQAGASGR

-192 SAKPGEPFWESSWGK
+192 SAKPGEPAWDSSWGK

-262 HNAFVTVNGRK
+262 HNAFVTVNGKK

-287 LEGNWSGDLESDS
+287 LEGNWSGDTALE
-300 PQPPLGKGGSKS
+300 GSEK
-312 EAESALAE
+312 L
-320 GGSQSE
+320 
-326 SDPPQPP
+326 
-333 LAKGGS
+333 
-339 QSESDPPQP
+339 
-348 PLAKGGSKNQS
+348 
-359 DKSKAVEP
+359 KAVEP

-372 FVFMAQ
+372 FVLMAQ

-385 TEDAIASARNGWNTI
+385 TEEAIASAKNGWNTI
-400 NEGLLFGLRYADKL
+400 NEGLLFGLRYGSQL
-414 SWDVEKTEQDAKA
+414 SWDVEKTGQDSKA
-427 VEEFQAAMDNDF
+427 VQEFQSAMDNDF
-439 NTPAALAVL
+439 NTPGAVTVL
-448 FELAKELGKES
+448 FELAKELAKEG
-459 NILVHQGKTET
+459 NVLVHQGKTET
-470 LPELLQQKWLT
+470 SPDLLQQKWVT
-481 LISLAGVLGLEVQPE
+481 LVSLAGVLGLEVQPE
-496 ADSDAAVGGLSD
+496 SDSNDAVDGLSD
-508 AEIEAMIQQ
+508 AEIEVMIQQ
-517 RKDARIARNFAEG
+517 RKDARKAKNFAEG
-530 DRIRNELKDKGITL
+530 DRIRNELKDRGITL

-553 WHRG
+553 WHRS

>member
-1 MSLTLYNSLTR
+1 
-12 RESPFEPLEPSKVR
+12 

-72 DDKILDRARETNS
+72 DDKILNRARETNS
-85 TMEAVADRFIDE
+85 TMEAVAKRFIDE

-118 SIDGIKRLIHELE
+118 SMDGIKRLIHELE

-163 MEVGASGR
+163 MEAGASGR
-171 LETAEI
+171 LESAEI
-177 EAQKKQDSSDFALWK
+177 EGQKKQDSSDFALWK
-192 SAKPGEPFWESSWGK
+192 SAKPGEPFWDSSWGK

-231 CGGSDLTFPHHE
+231 CGGSDLIFPHHE

-287 LEGNWSGDLESDS
+287 LEGNWSGD
-300 PQPPLGKGGSKS
+300 
-312 EAESALAE
+312 
-320 GGSQSE
+320 
-326 SDPPQPP
+326 
-333 LAKGGS
+333 
-339 QSESDPPQP
+339 SESDPPQP

-372 FVFMAQ
+372 FVLMAQ

-385 TEDAIASARNGWNTI
+385 TEEAIASARNGWNTI

-414 SWDVEKTEQDAKA
+414 SWDVEKTAQDTKA
-427 VEEFQAAMDNDF
+427 VQEFQAAMDNDF

-459 NILVHQGKTET
+459 NILVHQGKTAT
-470 LPELLQQKWLT
+470 APELLQLHWLT
-481 LISLAGVLGLEVQPE
+481 LVSLAGVLGLEVQPE
-496 ADSDAAVGGLSD
+496 ADSNDAVDGLSD

-517 RKDARIARNFAEG
+517 RKDARKAKNFAEG

>member
-1 MSLTLYNSLTR
+1 
-12 RESPFEPLEPSKVR
+12 

-72 DDKILDRARETNS
+72 DDKILNRARETNS
-85 TMEAVADRFIDE
+85 TMEVVAERFIEE

-118 SIDGIKRLIHELE
+118 SLDGIKRLIHELE
-131 NKGFAYANSGDVY
+131 NKGFAYAAGGDVY
-144 YSVRKFDNYGK
+144 YSVKRFAGYGK

-163 MEVGASGR
+163 MQAGASGR
-171 LETAEI
+171 LETEEI
-177 EAQKKQDSSDFALWK
+177 EGEKKQDSFDFALWK
-192 SAKPGEPFWESSWGK
+192 SAKPGEPFWDSSWGK

-249 EAATGKSLANYWM
+249 EAVTGKSLAKYWM
-262 HNAFVTVNGRK
+262 HNAFVTVNGKK

-287 LEGNWSGDLESDS
+287 LEGNWSGNSEFDS
-300 PQPPLGKGGSKS
+300 PSAGAGTGAPPLHSGGSKS
-312 EAESALAE
+312 E
-320 GGSQSE
+320 G
-326 SDPPQPP
+326 
-333 LAKGGS
+333 
-339 QSESDPPQP
+339 
-348 PLAKGGSKNQS
+348 
-359 DKSKAVEP
+359 KAVEP

-372 FVFMAQ
+372 FVLMAQ

-385 TEDAIASARNGWNTI
+385 TEEAIASAKNGWHTLK
-400 NEGLLFGLRYADKL
+400 EGLLFGTQHGSKL
-414 SWDVEKTEQDAKA
+414 GWDVEKIDKNPGEDSTFVQQ
-427 VEEFQAAMDNDF
+427 FQAAMDKDF
-439 NTPAALAVL
+439 NTPAALTVL
-448 FELAKELGKES
+448 FELAKELGKEG
-459 NILVHQGKTET
+459 NVLVHQGKTET
-470 LPELLQQKWLT
+470 APELLQQKWVT
-481 LISLAGVLGLEVQPE
+481 LVNLAGVLGLEVAPE
-496 ADSDAAVGGLSD
+496 AEAEISVGGLTD
-508 AEIEAMIQQ
+508 AEIELMIQQ
-517 RKDARIARNFAEG
+517 RKDARKAKNFAEG
-530 DRIRNELKDKGITL
+530 DRIRNELKDRGITL

-553 WHRG
+553 WHRS

>member
-1 MSLTLYNSLTR
+1 MPLTLYNSLTR
-12 RESPFEPLEPSKVR
+12 RESPFEPLEPGKVR

-85 TMEAVADRFIDE
+85 TMEAVAERFIDE
-97 YFADMDKLNIL
+97 YFVDMDKLNIL

-118 SIDGIKRLIHELE
+118 TIDGIKRLIHELE
-131 NKGFAYANSGDVY
+131 NKGYAYASGGDVY
-144 YSVRKFDNYGK
+144 YNVRQFADYGK

-163 MEVGASGR
+163 MQAGASGR

-177 EAQKKQDSSDFALWK
+177 ESQKKQDSSDFALWK
-192 SAKPGEPFWESSWGK
+192 SAKPGEPAWDSSWGK

-262 HNAFVTVNGRK
+262 HNAFVTVNGKK

-287 LEGNWSGDLESDS
+287 LDGNWSGDTALE
-300 PQPPLGKGGSKS
+300 GS
-312 EAESALAE
+312 E
-320 GGSQSE
+320 
-326 SDPPQPP
+326 
-333 LAKGGS
+333 
-339 QSESDPPQP
+339 
-348 PLAKGGSKNQS
+348 
-359 DKSKAVEP
+359 KSKAVEP

-372 FVFMAQ
+372 FVLMAQ

-385 TEDAIASARNGWNTI
+385 TEEAIANARNGWNTI
-400 NEGLLFGLRYADKL
+400 NEGLLFGLRYGSQL
-414 SWDVEKTEQDAKA
+414 NWDVEKTGQDGKA
-427 VEEFQAAMDNDF
+427 VQEFQSAMDNDF
-439 NTPAALAVL
+439 NTPGAVTVL
-448 FELAKELGKES
+448 FELAKELGKEG
-459 NILVHQGKTET
+459 NVLVHQGKTET
-470 LPELLQQKWLT
+470 SPELLQQKWVT
-481 LISLAGVLGLEVQPE
+481 LVSLAGVLGLEVQPE
-496 ADSDAAVGGLSD
+496 GDSNDAVDGLSD
-508 AEIEAMIQQ
+508 AEIEVMIQQ
-517 RKDARIARNFAEG
+517 RKDARKARDFAEG

-553 WHRG
+553 WHRS

>member
-12 RESPFEPLEPSKVR
+12 REEPFQPLEPGKVR

-72 DDKILDRARETNS
+72 DDKILNRARETNS
-85 TMEAVADRFIDE
+85 TMEVVAERFIEE
-97 YFADMDKLNIL
+97 YFADMDKLNVL

-118 SIDGIKRLIHELE
+118 SLDGIKRLIHELE
-131 NKGFAYANSGDVY
+131 NKGFAYAAGGDVY
-144 YSVRKFDNYGK
+144 YSVKKFAGYGK

-163 MEVGASGR
+163 MQAGASGR
-171 LETAEI
+171 LENEEI
-177 EAQKKQDSSDFALWK
+177 EAEKKQDAFDFALWK
-192 SAKPGEPFWESSWGK
+192 GAKPGEPFWDSSWGK

-249 EAATGKSLANYWM
+249 EAVTGKSLAKYWM
-262 HNAFVTVNGRK
+262 HNAFVTVNGKK

-287 LEGNWSGDLESDS
+287 LEGNWSGNSEFDS
-300 PQPPLGKGGSKS
+300 PPAGAGTGAPPLHSGGNKS
-312 EAESALAE
+312 EA
-320 GGSQSE
+320 
-326 SDPPQPP
+326 
-333 LAKGGS
+333 
-339 QSESDPPQP
+339 
-348 PLAKGGSKNQS
+348 
-359 DKSKAVEP
+359 KAVEP

-372 FVFMAQ
+372 FVLMAH

-385 TEDAIASARNGWNTI
+385 TQEAIASAENGWHTLK
-400 NEGLLFGLRYADKL
+400 EGLLFGDRHGAKL
-414 SWDVEKTEQDAKA
+414 GWNIVDRIAEDTDVMQQ
-427 VEEFQAAMDNDF
+427 FQTAMDNDF
-439 NTPAALAVL
+439 NTPAALVVL
-448 FELAKELGKES
+448 FELAKDLGKEG
-459 NILVHQGKTET
+459 NILVHQGRTET
-470 LPELLQQKWLT
+470 APELLQQKWGT
-481 LISLAGVLGLEVQPE
+481 LVNLAGVLGLEVAPE
-496 ADSDAAVGGLSD
+496 AEEEISVGGLTD
-508 AEIEAMIQQ
+508 AEIELMIQQ
-517 RKDARIARNFAEG
+517 RKDARKAKNFAEG
-530 DRIRNELKDKGITL
+530 DRIRNELKDRGITL

-553 WHRG
+553 WHRS

>member
-1 MSLTLYNSLTR
+1 MPLTLYNSLTR
-12 RESPFEPLEPSKVR
+12 RESPFEPIEPKKVR

-85 TMEAVADRFIDE
+85 TMEAVAQRFIDE

-118 SIDGIKRLIHELE
+118 TMDGIKRLIHELE
-131 NKGFAYANSGDVY
+131 NKGYAYASGGDVY
-144 YSVRKFDNYGK
+144 YNVRKFADYGK

-163 MEVGASGR
+163 MQAGASGR

-177 EAQKKQDSSDFALWK
+177 EAQKKRDPSDFALWK
-192 SAKPGEPFWESSWGK
+192 SAKPGEPAWDSSWGK

-249 EAATGKSLANYWM
+249 EAATGKLLANYWM
-262 HNAFVTVNGRK
+262 HNAFVIVNGKK

-287 LEGNWSGDLESDS
+287 LAGNWSSNSAFE
-300 PQPPLGKGGSKS
+300 GS
-312 EAESALAE
+312 ENA
-320 GGSQSE
+320 
-326 SDPPQPP
+326 
-333 LAKGGS
+333 
-339 QSESDPPQP
+339 
-348 PLAKGGSKNQS
+348 
-359 DKSKAVEP
+359 KAVEP

-385 TEDAIASARNGWNTI
+385 TEEAIASAKNGWQTLK
-400 NEGLLFGLRYADKL
+400 EGLVFGSQHGSKL
-414 SWDVEKTEQDAKA
+414 GWDVDKIDYLTEQDSTL
-427 VEEFQAAMDNDF
+427 VQQFQTAMDDDF
-439 NTPAALAVL
+439 NTPGALTVL
-448 FELAKELGKES
+448 FELAKELGKEG
-459 NILVHQGKTET
+459 NVLVHQGKTET
-470 LPELLQQKWLT
+470 PAELLQQKWVT
-481 LISLAGVLGLEVQPE
+481 LVHLAGVLGLELGPE
-496 ADSDAAVGGLSD
+496 AETEISVGGLTD
-508 AEIEAMIQQ
+508 GEIEVMIQQ
-517 RKDARIARNFAEG
+517 RKDARKARDFAEG
-530 DRIRNELKDKGITL
+530 DRIRDELKDNGITL
-544 IDQKDGTTI
+544 IDQKDATTI

>member
-1 MSLTLYNSLTR
+1 M
-12 RESPFEPLEPSKVR
+12 
-26 MYCCGV
+26 
-32 TVYDYCHV
+32 
-40 GHARAYIVWDMV
+40 
-52 RRYLMWRGYDVRYVQ
+52 RYVQ

-72 DDKILDRARETNS
+72 DDKILNRARETNS
-85 TMEAVADRFIDE
+85 TMEAVAERFIDE

-118 SIDGIKRLIHELE
+118 SMDGIKRLIHELE
-131 NKGFAYANSGDVY
+131 NKGFAYASSGDVY
-144 YSVRKFDNYGK
+144 YSVKKFSDYGK

-163 MEVGASGR
+163 MEAGASGR

-177 EAQKKQDSSDFALWK
+177 EGQKKQDSSDFALWK
-192 SAKPGEPFWESSWGK
+192 SAKPGEPFWDSSWGK

-262 HNAFVTVNGRK
+262 HNAFVTVNGKK

-287 LEGNWSGDLESDS
+287 LEGNWSGNLESDS
-300 PQPPLGKGGSKS
+300 PSEGGPAPST
-312 EAESALAE
+312 APTQ
-320 GGSQSE
+320 GGSQNN
-326 SDPPQPP
+326 
-333 LAKGGS
+333 A
-339 QSESDPPQP
+339 
-348 PLAKGGSKNQS
+348 
-359 DKSKAVEP
+359 KAVEP

-385 TEDAIASARNGWNTI
+385 TEEAIASARNGWNTI
-400 NEGLLFGLRYADKL
+400 AEGLLFGFRYADKL
-414 SWDVEKTEQDAKA
+414 SWDVEKTGQDTNA
-427 VEEFQAAMDNDF
+427 VQQFQAAMDNDF
-439 NTPAALAVL
+439 NTPAALTVL
-448 FELAKELGKES
+448 FELAKELGKEG
-459 NILVHQGKTET
+459 NVLVHQGKTET
-470 LPELLQQKWLT
+470 SPELLQQKWLT
-481 LISLAGVLGLEVQPE
+481 LVSLAGVLGLEVQPE
-496 ADSDAAVGGLSD
+496 ADSDDAVGGLSD
-508 AEIEAMIQQ
+508 GEIEVMIQR
-517 RKDARIARNFAEG
+517 RKDARIARDFAEG
-530 DRIRNELKDKGITL
+530 DRLRNELKDNGITL

>member
-1 MSLTLYNSLTR
+1 MPLTLYNSLTR
-12 RESPFEPLEPSKVR
+12 RESPFEPLEPPKVR

-85 TMEAVADRFIDE
+85 TMEAVAERFIEE
-97 YFADMDKLNIL
+97 YFVDMDKLNIL

-118 SIDGIKRLIHELE
+118 TIDGIKRLIHELE
-131 NKGFAYANSGDVY
+131 NKGYAYASSGDVY
-144 YSVRKFDNYGK
+144 YNVRQFADYGK

-163 MEVGASGR
+163 MQAGASGR

-192 SAKPGEPFWESSWGK
+192 SAKPGEPAWDSSWGK

-249 EAATGKSLANYWM
+249 EAATGKPLAKYWM
-262 HNAFVTVNGRK
+262 HNAFVTVNGKK

-287 LEGNWSGDLESDS
+287 LDGNWSGDLESNP
-300 PQPPLGKGGSKS
+300 PQPPLGKGGSKNEGS
-312 EAESALAE
+312 E
-320 GGSQSE
+320 
-326 SDPPQPP
+326 
-333 LAKGGS
+333 
-339 QSESDPPQP
+339 
-348 PLAKGGSKNQS
+348 
-359 DKSKAVEP
+359 KSKAVEP

-372 FVFMAQ
+372 LVLTAH

-385 TEDAIASARNGWNTI
+385 TEEAIASAKNGWQTLK
-400 NEGLLFGLRYADKL
+400 ESLRFGFVHGSQLGWDADKIL
-414 SWDVEKTEQDAKA
+414 DLPIVESEA
-427 VEEFQAAMDNDF
+427 VQQFRAAMDNDF
-439 NTPAALAVL
+439 NTPNALAVL
-448 FELAKELGKES
+448 FELAKELRRES
-459 NILVHQGKTET
+459 NIIVHGGKTEM
-470 LPELLQQKWLT
+470 PSEELQQKWQT
-481 LISLAGVLGLEVQPE
+481 LVKLAEVLGLTP
-496 ADSDAAVGGLSD
+496 GLVPLSAPINLPPASFTID
-508 AEIEAMIQQ
+508 KVEIISGLTDEEIEVMIQQ
-517 RKDARIARNFAEG
+517 RKDARKAKNFAEG
-530 DRIRNELKDKGITL
+530 DRIRNELKDRGITL

-553 WHRG
+553 WHRS